1 MRGLWPAIVLVA
13 ACASIDRSRAISSP
27 PADLAPQ
34 PEAPP
39 HSDPALTA
47 EGQAATPESP
57 TASARRSRAESLEH
71 FRRGVGS
78 VSFEVQ
84 VHPPDRT
91 EIAGFVLSRDGK
103 PVDRACVELV
113 GSSRPAPV
121 FTSTQGDFRFT
132 AVPPGIAKVTITV
145 ADTAPLAQRRIADH
159 HDQDP
164 NLTVLVRPLVLS
176 PPTGRLTV
184 LRIKRQGGM
193 PGQDESHQWMEVAPI
208 ALDLEGYS
216 AACRQALRGRGR

>member
-1 MRGLWPAIVLVA
+1 MRGLWLAVLLVV
-13 ACASIDRSRAISSP
+13 ACATADDAHHAEPPP
-27 PADLAPQ
+27 PAQAIPQSEARPDL
-34 PEAPP
+34 
-39 HSDPALTA
+39 DPALTA
-47 EGQAATPESP
+47 AGH
-57 TASARRSRAESLEH
+57 TAGPPPSAKPPRSRAETLEH

-84 VHPPDRT
+84 VHPPDSS

-103 PVDRACVELV
+103 PVDGACVELV
-113 GSSRPAPV
+113 GTRRPAPV
-121 FTSTQGDFRFT
+121 FTSPQGDFRFT
-132 AVPPGIAKVTITV
+132 GVPPGIARVTITV
-145 ADTAPLAQRRIADH
+145 ADTAALAQRRIADH

-176 PPTGRLTV
+176 PRTGRLTV

-193 PGQDESHQWMEVAPI
+193 PGQDEGHQWIEVAPM

-216 AACRQALRGRGR
+216 ATCRQAMGRRRR